1 VEAVRANAIGSPT
14 YALAG
19 EVFWGQDPLD
29 FARGRAGKRPG
40 ALSRPPDF
48 QGSSAG
54 EKGIYSCLSGEGRL
68 LWNHESVWSAIDA
81 AAARHGLSP
90 SGLAKK
96 SGLDP
101 TAFNPSKRHG
111 GDGRPR
117 WPSTES
123 IAKVLAA
130 TGESLENF
138 VGLARRGSAPARRDA
153 QRTAPR
159 AAFRPVPLLGFAQ
172 AGAGGFFDDGG
183 FPTGQGWDEIAFPAR
198 GDDAAYALE
207 VSGDSMHP
215 LYRDGDVIVV
225 SPAAKIKRGDRIVV
239 RTSDGEVMA
248 KVLKRQT
255 STSLVLSS
263 FNPEH
268 ADRVIAM
275 RDVDWMARILWA
287 SQ

>member
-1 VEAVRANAIGSPT
+1 MWSH
-14 YALAG
+14 
-19 EVFWGQDPLD
+19 D
-29 FARGRAGKRPG
+29 
-40 ALSRPPDF
+40 
-48 QGSSAG
+48 
-54 EKGIYSCLSGEGRL
+54 
-68 LWNHESVWSAIDA
+68 SVWGAIDA
-81 AAARHGLSP
+81 LAARHGLSA

-96 SGLDP
+96 AGLDP

-111 GDGRPR
+111 NDGRPR

-130 TGESLENF
+130 TGESLEGF
-138 VGLARRGSAPARRDA
+138 VGLGRHRPSSAPRGSAIAEKVGG
-153 QRTAPR
+153 
-159 AAFRPVPLLGFAQ
+159 AFRAIPLLGLAR